1 MRQGDDYGL
10 LERDLECE
18 MKHMTQFNV
27 DGLLYEIFTE
37 VEASWIKQNIV
48 YRELRG
54 MVQCSVANGFNV
66 SKCNR
71 ELAT

>member
-48 YRELRG
+48 YRERRG
-54 MVQCSVANGFNV
+54 MAQ
-66 SKCNR
+66 
-71 ELAT
+71 